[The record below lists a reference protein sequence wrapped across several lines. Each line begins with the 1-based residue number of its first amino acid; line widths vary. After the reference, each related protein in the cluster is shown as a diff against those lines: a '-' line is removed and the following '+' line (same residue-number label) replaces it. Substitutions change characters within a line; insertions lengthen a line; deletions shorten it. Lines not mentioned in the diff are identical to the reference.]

1 MEYLIGAA
9 VGLGV
14 CIFTSLVGMDRDRA
28 LYPAMLIVIALLYDL
43 FAAMGGSNQALIM
56 EFAAGVVFIGLAVAG
71 FRSTLWFTVIGL
83 IGHGIFDLWM
93 FGESRQRLADRRV
106 HLPPEGVSVAARIES
121 PQDRQRG
128 GEPRRVADVPH
139 RP

>member
-83 IGHGIFDLWM
+83 IGHGIFDL
-93 FGESRQRLADRRV
+93 FHGQFIQN
-106 HLPPEGVSVAARIES
+106 PGVPAWWPAFCLS
-121 PQDRQRG
+121 
-128 GEPRRVADVPH
+128 ADVAIGAYLAVLISSNRI
-139 RP
+139 RPVT

>member
-28 LYPAMLIVIALLYDL
+28 LYPTMMIVIALLYDL

-56 EFAAGVVFIGLAVAG
+56 ESVAGVIFIGLAVAG
-71 FRSTLWFTVIGL
+71 FRSTLWFTVIAL
-83 IGHGIFDLWM
+83 IGHGIFDLAHPLII
-93 FGESRQRLADRRV
+93 QN
-106 HLPPEGVSVAARIES
+106 PGVPSWWPAFCLS
-121 PQDRQRG
+121 
-128 GEPRRVADVPH
+128 ADVAIGAYLAVLITRDRI
-139 RP
+139 RPVA